1 MRCSGCLLPRSV
13 NVSEFTRSFPVSCDR
28 YIFPAHIPYKCNS
41 IIGAAKIFSSR
52 ASHTYTTLSDS
63 KSPSC
68 YNRSVPEPVSPHCVF
83 LWRVTVIVL
92 FLLPPQGNIQAFATH
107 GSDMTLYAS
116 HIPRSYNS
124 RIRKTTTMD
133 PYGRGTQPGRHISPP
148 HSVHFPGF
156 CAHCYRTCLCIRFT
170 HAFCENCTDDSHA

>member
-1 MRCSGCLLPRSV
+1 MGNHQKQHCVIYAPFRFSYLHLRTV
-13 NVSEFTRSFPVSCDR
+13 ILFFRREKIDAYR
-28 YIFPAHIPYKCNS
+28 
-41 IIGAAKIFSSR
+41 IGFFFLHCPTANP
-52 ASHTYTTLSDS
+52 
-63 KSPSC
+63 PSC
-68 YNRSVPEPVSPHCVF
+68 CNRSVPEPVRPHCVF

-124 RIRKTTTMD
+124 RIRKATAMD

-156 CAHCYRTCLCIRFT
+156 CAHGYRTCLCIRFT
-170 HAFCENCTDDSHA
+170 HAFCENCTDHSHA